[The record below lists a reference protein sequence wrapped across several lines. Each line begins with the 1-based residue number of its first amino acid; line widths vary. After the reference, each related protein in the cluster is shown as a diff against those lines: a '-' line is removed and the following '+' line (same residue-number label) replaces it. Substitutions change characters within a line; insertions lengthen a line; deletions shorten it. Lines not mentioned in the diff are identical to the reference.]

1 MALDAAEVDTE
12 PADSIADTT
21 ADVETSVDAP
31 AAGDGALDD
40 IASQFDAAFTDAGAS
55 GGDTSPGPAATG
67 ERPAAPAGSPQ
78 QQQQQPNPLSQYTQ
92 EDFRYAQALGVSPQ
106 DLAGM
111 NPNTF
116 RQMVNN
122 VGRILQQQQQ
132 HVQPPAQ
139 QQQQAFQ
146 YAGFQPYKLPG
157 DETMYDDGI
166 RNAVAHFNQH
176 FQGLHGFY
184 QQQFQQIQ
192 PLLTQFQ
199 QHLPYITEM
208 RERAKRDADQSFYDR
223 FDQVLDQYDES
234 IVGRGKFSALQDES
248 QKAARKQVAAQVQK
262 ELDYYAR
269 SGEAM
274 PPIEDVVDRAF
285 HGLFYK
291 QIQERQKAVVK
302 GRLSNRL
309 SQTTATPSRAA
320 QSLAPR
326 VGVDELARQF
336 DKVLKQ

>member
-1 MALDAAEVDTE
+1 MALDATADISE

-31 AAGDGALDD
+31 SADEAAVSD
-40 IASQFDAAFTDAGAS
+40 IASQFDAAFTDASAS
-55 GGDTSPGPAATG
+55 GEDTAPGPAATG

-78 QQQQQPNPLSQYTQ
+78 QQQQNPLSQYTQ

-106 DLAGM
+106 DLASM

-132 HVQPPAQ
+132 QYAQPPVQP

-176 FQGLHGFY
+176 FEGLHSFY

-192 PLLTQFQ
+192 PVLSQFQ
-199 QHLPYITEM
+199 QHLPYITQM
-208 RERAKRDADQSFYDR
+208 RERAKQDADQSFYDR
-223 FDQVLDQYDES
+223 FDQIVDQFDQGL
-234 IVGRGKFSALQDES
+234 VGRGKYSALQDQS
-248 QKAARKQVAAQVQK
+248 HKSARKALADEVQIYI
-262 ELDYYAR
+262 DAYAKR
-269 SGEAM
+269 GEAM
-274 PPIEDVVDRAF
+274 PPLEAVVKKAF
-285 HGLFYK
+285 NALFAE
-291 QIQERQKAVVK
+291 QVQERQKAVVK
-302 GRLSNRL
+302 GRLNNRL
-309 SQTTATPSRAA
+309 SQTTATPSRSA
-320 QSLAPR
+320 QSTAPR

-336 DKVLKQ
+336 DKILK

>member
-1 MALDAAEVDTE
+1 MALDAAEVTSE
-12 PADSIADTT
+12 SADSVADNT
-21 ADVETSVDAP
+21 ADIETSVDAP
-31 AAGDGALDD
+31 AASDGALDD
-40 IASQFDAAFTDAGAS
+40 IASQFDAAFTDASAS
-55 GGDTSPGPAATG
+55 GEDTSPGPAATG

-78 QQQQQPNPLSQYTQ
+78 QQQLTTNPLSQYTQ
-92 EDFRYAQALGVSPQ
+92 EDFRYAQALGVSAQ

-111 NPNTF
+111 NPNAF

-132 HVQPPAQ
+132 QRAQPPAQ
-139 QQQQAFQ
+139 QQAYQ
-146 YAGFQPYKLPG
+146 YSGFQPYKLPG

-166 RNAVAHFNQH
+166 RNAVSHFNQH

-192 PLLTQFQ
+192 PVLAQFQ

-234 IVGRGKFSALQDES
+234 LVGRGKFSALQDQS
-248 QKAARKQVAAQVQK
+248 HKAARKQVANQVQK

-302 GRLSNRL
+302 DRLNNRL

-326 VGVDELARQF
+326 VGVAELARQF
-336 DKVLKQ
+336 DKVLR